1 MKPKTP
7 LRAVSPTERAQPKK
21 KLTVVQAAERGNH
34 EEILIALRLR
44 LAAAMQDPIA
54 HPRDLA
60 ALSRQVVEITK
71 ELDAAK
77 AGTEEDGVGQAAK
90 TADEAWQSI

>member
-1 MKPKTP
+1 
-7 LRAVSPTERAQPKK
+7 
-21 KLTVVQAAERGNH
+21 
-34 EEILIALRLR
+34 
-44 LAAAMQDPIA
+44 MQDPIA

-77 AGTEEDGVGQAAK
+77 AGGEEDHVGKAAR
-90 TADEAWQSI
+90 TADEPWQSI

>member
-1 MKPKTP
+1 MRRSTP
-7 LRAVSPTERAQPKK
+7 QATSRLLVDELDPNEAVGP
-21 KLTVVQAAERGNH
+21 
-34 EEILIALRLR
+34 EIDRLR
-44 LAAAMQDPIA
+44 LAAATQDPIA

-77 AGTEEDGVGQAAK
+77 AGGEEDHVGQAAR
-90 TADEAWQSI
+90 TADEPWQSV

>member
-1 MKPKTP
+1 
-7 LRAVSPTERAQPKK
+7 
-21 KLTVVQAAERGNH
+21 
-34 EEILIALRLR
+34 
-44 LAAAMQDPIA
+44 MQDPIA

-77 AGTEEDGVGQAAK
+77 AGTEEDLVGQAAR
-90 TADEAWQSI
+90 TADDRGNPSKSGRI